1 MAITPSQPAAP
12 HARRLSGRALVV
24 LLGFLSVL
32 GPFSNDTLLPNFPD
46 IESHFG
52 EDPVRMQQTLT
63 VYFIPFAVMML
74 MHGTLSD
81 TFGRRRII
89 MLGMGAY
96 ALAALVGT
104 IAQSFEMLLLGRM
117 LQGLSAGAGVV
128 VGRAIVRDLYADQQ
142 AQRALALVTI
152 IFGIAPAVAPIIG
165 GWIGHLWGWRAV
177 FGFLSLLGAALF
189 LVTYVWLPETLP
201 AARRVALSLGSVGR
215 GFVDA
220 LKSAR
225 FLLLVAAYGFNFA
238 GFFIYIVSAPAFGF
252 RILGL
257 ERTEFVW
264 IFGPAITGMI
274 LGSFISAR
282 LAGRLGPTSTVV
294 LAYLLMG
301 GWAAFNVHYH
311 AQHAATLPMSV
322 LPIFGYT
329 LGLGI
334 AMPSITLQILD
345 LMPDR
350 RGLASSMIGFSQSSF
365 SATLAGLVSHRV
377 YDSALG
383 LASCSLAMAGLGFLC
398 WLAYLGRAALRPR
411 GVRT

>member
-1 MAITPSQPAAP
+1 LI
-12 HARRLSGRALVV
+12 V
-24 LLGFLSVL
+24 LLGFLSIL
-32 GPFSNDTLLPNFPD
+32 GPFSNDTLLPNFPY
-46 IESHFG
+46 IESDFG
-52 EDPVRMQQTLT
+52 ETPVRMQQLLTL
-63 VYFIPFAVMML
+63 YFVPFAVMML

-81 TFGRRRII
+81 SFGRRRII
-89 MLGMGAY
+89 MFGMGAY
-96 ALAALVGT
+96 ALAALVGAV
-104 IAQSFEMLLLGRM
+104 AQSFEMLLLGRV
-117 LQGLSAGAGVV
+117 LQGLSAGAGTI
-128 VGRAIVRDLYADQQ
+128 VGRAIVRDLYADRE

-152 IFGIAPAVAPIIG
+152 IFGIAPGVAPIIG

-177 FGFLSLLGAALF
+177 YGFLSLLAAVLF

-201 AARRVALSLGSVGR
+201 AARRVPLSFAAIGR

-225 FLLLVAAYGFNFA
+225 FVLLVCAYGFNFA
-238 GFFIYIVSAPAFGF
+238 GFFIYIVSAPSFGF

-264 IFGPAITGMI
+264 IFGPAIIGMI
-274 LGSFISAR
+274 VGSFISAR
-282 LAGRLGPTSTVV
+282 LAGRLNSMATVL

-301 GWAAFNVHYH
+301 GWAAFNVYYH

-322 LPIFGYT
+322 LPVFGYT

-334 AMPSITLQILD
+334 AMPCITLQVLD

-350 RGLASSMIGFSQSSF
+350 RGLASSMIGFAQSSF
-365 SATLAGLVSHRV
+365 SAVLAGFVSHRV

-383 LASCSLAMAGLGFLC
+383 LASCSLTMATAGFLC
-398 WLAYLGRAALRPR
+398 WLAYQGRIALRPR
-411 GVRT
+411 IVRT

>member
-1 MAITPSQPAAP
+1 
-12 HARRLSGRALVV
+12 LSGQALIV
-24 LLGFLSVL
+24 LLGLLSIL
-32 GPFSNDTLLPNFPD
+32 GPFSNDTLLPNFPY
-46 IESHFG
+46 IESDFG

-63 VYFIPFAVMML
+63 AYFIPFAVMML

-96 ALAALVGT
+96 ALAALVG
-104 IAQSFEMLLLGRM
+104 ALAHSFEMLLLGRV
-117 LQGLSAGAGVV
+117 LQGLSAGAGTVV
-128 VGRAIVRDLYADQQ
+128 SRAIVRDIYADRE

-152 IFGIAPAVAPIIG
+152 IFGIAPGVAPIIG
-165 GWIGHLWGWRAV
+165 GWIGHLFGWRAV
-177 FGFLSLLGAALF
+177 FGFLSALATVLF
-189 LVTYVWLPETLP
+189 LATYFWLPETLP
-201 AARRVALSLGSVGR
+201 ASRRVPLSLKSVGR
-215 GFVDA
+215 GFAEA

-225 FLLLVAAYGFNFA
+225 FVLLVAAYGLNFA

-257 ERTEFVW
+257 ERTEFIW
-264 IFGPAITGMI
+264 IFGPAIGGMI
-274 LGSFISAR
+274 LGSFISRR
-282 LAGRLGPTSTVV
+282 LAGTLGPIATVV

-301 GWAAFNVHYH
+301 GWAAFNVYYH
-311 AQHAATLPMSV
+311 THHAATLPISV
-322 LPIFGYT
+322 LPVFGYT

-350 RGLASSMIGFSQSSF
+350 RGLASSLIGFSQSSF
-365 SATLAGLVSHRV
+365 SAILAGVVSHRV

-383 LASCSLAMAGLGFLC
+383 LASCSLALAGLGFLC
-398 WLAYLGRAALRPR
+398 WLAFLGRTVLRPR
-411 GVRT
+411 VVRT